1 MLLTV
6 KLTQTNAKNETV
18 FNANRTVNIG
28 NSEIESVSL
37 EIGSFCKDLQGLIE
51 RNKAKGFKT
60 NFGLRKSL
68 KTSLELIS
76 EDGDNLCSLQFK
88 NFGKF
93 VDEVEKA
100 TLVDFLRDNIG
111 FTVQYAGTEIE
122 LNDKK
127 FM

>member
-1 MLLTV
+1 MLLSV
-6 KLTQTNAKNETV
+6 KLTQVNANNEIV
-18 FNANRTVNIG
+18 FTSNRTVNIG
-28 NSEIESVSL
+28 NAEIESVAI
-37 EIGSFCKDLQGLIE
+37 EIGAFCKDLQGLIE

-68 KTSLELIS
+68 KTNLELSS
-76 EDGDNLCSLQFK
+76 EDNDNLCSLWFK

-93 VDEVEKA
+93 VDEVEKS

-111 FTVQYAGTEIE
+111 FTVQYAGTTIE